1 MDCGTILI
9 ELKKF
14 LTSKINTKKRREYLA
29 TKVVNTLEIF
39 VEGCAKV
46 VQDDGTFMGQAGLDG
61 YHSPQAALPE
71 FLPLSLDVDWQSIN
85 ANLMNKILR
94 FPNKIHFANSKIDN
108 VGEHS
113 SPPEYFEFY
122 KERQYQHSLLG
133 IEAIK
138 IIFELNQEAGFTE
151 HGGNL
156 TSFEAELFK
165 TTLEKE
171 DAFLKRLP

>member
-1 MDCGTILI
+1 MELGTTLI
-9 ELKKF
+9 RLEKL
-14 LTSKINTKKRREYLA
+14 LTSKINTKKRRRYLA

-46 VQDDGTFMGQAGLDG
+46 VQDDGTFMGQTGLDG
-61 YHSPQAALPE
+61 YHITQASEPE
-71 FLPLSLDVDWQSIN
+71 FLPPDQDVDWQSIN
-85 ANLMNKILR
+85 ANLMNEILR
-94 FPNKIHFANSKIDN
+94 FSNKIHFANSKIYN
-108 VGEHS
+108 VREHS

-122 KERQYQHSLLG
+122 KERQYQYSLLG

-138 IIFELNQEAGFTE
+138 IISKLNQEAGFTE

-156 TSFEAELFK
+156 TSLEAELFK

-171 DAFLKRLP
+171 KRLP

>member
-85 ANLMNKILR
+85 ASLMNKILR
-94 FPNKIHFANSKIDN
+94 FPNGPRGT
-108 VGEHS
+108 VGS
-113 SPPEYFEFY
+113 DLCCS
-122 KERQYQHSLLG
+122 
-133 IEAIK
+133 
-138 IIFELNQEAGFTE
+138 
-151 HGGNL
+151 
-156 TSFEAELFK
+156 LFK
-165 TTLEKE
+165 
-171 DAFLKRLP
+171 